1 MEKVS
6 LKTFLWSGVPNIC
19 VPAPY
24 CDPFFL
30 KNLYDSINTK
40 MHTYLITAKT
50 PGNIKLQKLC
60 KLVMLTVEKIPYL
73 LFSIYDETK

>member
-1 MEKVS
+1 
-6 LKTFLWSGVPNIC
+6 
-19 VPAPY
+19 
-24 CDPFFL
+24 
-30 KNLYDSINTK
+30 